1 MFKKKL
7 LSAVAILAVSG
18 LLVLGGVAVY
28 AVQTRQPRDFLLPI
42 VLSTPGVENSLT
54 EAFQRAFRS
63 YRDYWTIDTSE
74 VLQSELAAPEVRAE
88 AALLIDT
95 SSDTVLYAKN
105 PHQRRPVASTL
116 KIMTAIVALERGQLD
131 QQIIISQRAAEI
143 GELYGLLLPS
153 GNDAA
158 EAIAEGLT
166 DGRRERFIEWMN
178 LKVWELGLEDTVFV
192 NPSGLDGDGRH
203 YGSAYDLLVI
213 ARHALRTSPK
223 FREIVATTDYEIPYS
238 SDHKYLYLQ
247 NQTNLLRTY
256 PGVVGVKPG
265 WTPEAGLCLVT
276 AAERDGD
283 RRGEM
288 ALLLDYGFAVL
299 GLAL

>member
-1 MFKKKL
+1 
-7 LSAVAILAVSG
+7 
-18 LLVLGGVAVY
+18 
-28 AVQTRQPRDFLLPI
+28 
-42 VLSTPGVENSLT
+42 
-54 EAFQRAFRS
+54 
-63 YRDYWTIDTSE
+63 
-74 VLQSELAAPEVRAE
+74 
-88 AALLIDT
+88 
-95 SSDTVLYAKN
+95 
-105 PHQRRPVASTL
+105 
-116 KIMTAIVALERGQLD
+116 MTAIVALERGQLD

-143 GELYGLLLPS
+143 GEDTMGTSVGERYTLEELLYGLLLPS

-276 AAERDGD
+276 AAERDGHTLIGVILDSPD